1 MPRFACALVGVLMAF
16 SAFAAEKPVE
26 FNRDVRPILSE
37 NCFACHGPDA
47 RKVKA
52 KFRFDVEKSAKGKIF
67 VRGDSHRAGDA
78 KKSEMLVA
86 RTDQAADAAGPSRPD
101 ESFRC
106 GRLRHEEAIRRS
118 RDHDGPGAT
127 EK

>member
-52 KFRFDVEKSAKGKIF
+52 KFRFDVEKSAKGKASSGAIPI
-67 VRGDSHRAGDA
+67 VPGTRRRA
-78 KKSEMLVA
+78 
-86 RTDQAADAAGPSRPD
+86 
-101 ESFRC
+101 RC
-106 GRLRHEEAIRRS
+106 S
-118 RDHDGPGAT
+118 
-127 EK
+127 